1 MYDSSIVVVQYL
13 ITNRSIIILCV
24 CCQDLQAADERR
36 VAELRQKDEEIRQK
50 NVQINRV
57 QVYCVVLL
65 FSSKLKLHDTL

>member
-13 ITNRSIIILCV
+13 IANGSIILCV

-36 VAELRQKDEEIRQK
+36 VAELRQKDEEIQQK

-57 QVYCVVLL
+57 QVYCTVVL
-65 FSSKLKLHDTL
+65 FSSKLKVHDTL